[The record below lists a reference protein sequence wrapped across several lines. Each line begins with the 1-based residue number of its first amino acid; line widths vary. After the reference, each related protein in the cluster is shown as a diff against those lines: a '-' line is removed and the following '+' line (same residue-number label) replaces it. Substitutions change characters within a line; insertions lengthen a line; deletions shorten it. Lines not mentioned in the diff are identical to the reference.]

1 MEMLRSGSHGD
12 AVLALQKRLMAMG
25 FNPGPS
31 DGSFGPKTHDAVKRY
46 QEQKGLQVD
55 GIAGPETFASLGM
68 MEGEKAEATEVAES
82 SDRPDRDDH
91 PAQSPVETKAEEPA
105 PAAPSGMDAL
115 REVEKSAEAQA
126 EEKAESAERAMS
138 EAMKGAAEEVE
149 QEMPKARTG
158 FAAKI
163 AAMREARRAR
173 KRG

>member
-12 AVLALQKRLMAMG
+12 AVLALQKKLMAMG
-25 FNPGPS
+25 INPGPV
-31 DGSFGPKTHDAVKRY
+31 DGAFGPKTHDAVKRY

-55 GIAGPETFASLGM
+55 GIAGPETFTALGM

-82 SDRPDRDDH
+82 FDRPDRGDH
-91 PAQSPVETKAEEPA
+91 QAQSPVETKAEEPA

-115 REVEKSAEAQA
+115 REAEKSAEAQA
-126 EEKAESAERAMS
+126 EEKAESADRAMS
-138 EAMKGAAEEVE
+138 EAMKGAAEEAE
-149 QEMPKARTG
+149 KAPKARTG

-163 AAMREARRAR
+163 AAMKEARRAR

>member
-25 FNPGPS
+25 INPGPI
-31 DGSFGPKTHDAVKRY
+31 DGAFGPKTHDAVERY

-82 SDRPDRDDH
+82 FDRPDRDDH
-91 PAQSPVETKAEEPA
+91 RAQSPVERKAEEPA
-105 PAAPSGMDAL
+105 PAAPSGMDTL
-115 REVEKSAEAQA
+115 REAEKEAEALADQ
-126 EEKAESAERAMS
+126 KAESADRAMS
-138 EAMKGAAEEVE
+138 EAMKGAAEEAE
-149 QEMPKARTG
+149 KAAPKARTG